1 MQLCWSARFR
11 EWAGLGHELVSSSPG
26 SFTDDTE
33 TSAAPLPKSW
43 SKMASNGTQSGL
55 PKFYNYPDVKNV
67 DIPYEAPDVPKNP
80 VVRGLP
86 LYYGAS
92 LISSVGFIQ
101 NHLWNNTGFNRLR
114 GRKELEDVAPR
125 YDPTVI
131 PLDHDSSL
139 PIDAAASPE
148 EARLPPATANGRFH
162 STYDYHEAYKT
173 GRTTPTAVIEALL
186 PLIRR
191 DATNPSPHATA
202 WIELREDLI
211 LAAAAAS
218 TERYKNGKPL
228 GVLDGVPVSV
238 KDEVDVA
245 GYRKRL
251 GTQHDWS
258 GGGQCETSFC
268 VARWEEAGAVVVGK
282 TTMHELGLDTTNN
295 NPNPNHGTPLNPHNP
310 HYYTGGSS
318 GGSGYAVGAGLLP
331 FALGADGGG
340 SIRIPASYCGAFG
353 LKTSHGRVSGRPTPS
368 LAAST
373 GVLGPIAANVA
384 DLEVAYRVMAAPD
397 AQHVSS
403 ALFASP
409 STPAARAATA
419 SPSRPKL
426 LGICQPWL
434 DRADPPVRAAV
445 QAAIDHLVS
454 AQGYRT
460 VPIHLPLLAA
470 GQSAHAL
477 TILSEIAS
485 GFGAALSSL
494 TPANKIL
501 ISVGSRAGAVDL
513 LQAQKVRA
521 LLMDHLAHLYRA
533 HPGLVVVT
541 PTTPNAGWHVAGG
554 AADLRYGVSD
564 GNMSIRNMEYVWL
577 ANFSG
582 CPALSAP
589 VAYVEPVEGEGKVP
603 VALMGMAEW
612 GAEDALLGFGYD
624 VEAYLNGALEG
635 GRRRP
640 AAWVDVLGLATEG
653 SQ

>member
-1 MQLCWSARFR
+1 
-11 EWAGLGHELVSSSPG
+11 
-26 SFTDDTE
+26 
-33 TSAAPLPKSW
+33 
-43 SKMASNGTQSGL
+43 MADA
-55 PKFYNYPDVKNV
+55 PKFFNYPDPKNV
-67 DIPYEAPDVPKNP
+67 DIPYKSPDAPKNP

-101 NHLWNNTGFNRLR
+101 NHLWSNTGFNRLR
-114 GRKELEDVAPR
+114 GRPELEDVPPR

-131 PLDHDSSL
+131 PITSNAESSSAEYTAVTATEN
-139 PIDAAASPE
+139 PRI
-148 EARLPPATANGRFH
+148 PPADANGRFH
-162 STYDYHEAYKT
+162 SIHDYHEAYKS

-191 DATNPSPHATA
+191 NEPKPTPHATA

-211 LAAAAAS
+211 LSAAAAS
-218 TERYKNGKPL
+218 TERYKSGKPL

-238 KDEVDVA
+238 KDEVDVS
-245 GYRKRL
+245 GYKKRI
-251 GTQHDWS
+251 GTTVDHS
-258 GGGQCETSFC
+258 NGGRCETSFC
-268 VARWEEAGAVVVGK
+268 VAQWEAAGAVVVGK

-295 NPNPNHGTPLNPHNP
+295 NPNHGTPLNPYNP

-340 SIRIPASYCGAFG
+340 SIRIPANYCGVYG

-397 AQHVSS
+397 ALHASSSLFTSPTSPS
-403 ALFASP
+403 ALTTTTSP
-409 STPAARAATA
+409 T
-419 SPSRPKL
+419 RPKL

-434 DRADPPVRAAV
+434 ARADPPVRAAV
-445 QAAIDHLVS
+445 QKTIDHLVS
-454 AQGYRT
+454 TRGYRT
-460 VPIHLPLLAA
+460 LDINLPLLAD

-485 GFGAALSSL
+485 GRPSTAGL
-494 TPANKIL
+494 TPANKVL

-521 LLMDHLAHLYRA
+521 LLMQHLAQLYRT
-533 HPGLVVVT
+533 HPGLVIVS
-541 PTTPNAGWHVAGG
+541 PTTPNPGWHISGG
-554 AADLRYGVSD
+554 PGDLKYGVSD
-564 GNMSIRNMEYVWL
+564 GNMSIRSMEYVWL
-577 ANFSG
+577 ANFTG

-589 VAYVEPVEGEGKVP
+589 VGYADPVEGEGRVP
-603 VALMGMAEW
+603 VSVMGMGEW
-612 GAEDALLGFGYD
+612 GSEDALLGFGYD
-624 VEAYLNGALEG
+624 VEEYLNGALEG
-635 GRRRP
+635 GRQRP
-640 AAWVDVLGLATEG
+640 GAWIDVLKLAAEG
-653 SQ
+653 PSK